1 MAKIENVRRGE
12 LNLIGWNIA
21 AALGVMAVAFLIDR
35 GAPPS
40 DDASPMPPKEKR
52 DASAA
57 GLATESGDHG
67 RHATSPTEI
76 PAKGW
81 NDILLRVYGNIGNHR
96 ILALAAGMTY
106 YSILAIFPALAAL
119 VAIYG
124 FFSDPGSIANHLDDI
139 SGFVPGGA
147 IEIAREQLTRVA
159 TKGDRTLGLTFV
171 VGLSIS
177 LWSANAAMKAL
188 FDTLNIVYGEQEKR
202 GFVKLN
208 AISLLFTVAAI
219 AFVLIALGA
228 VVAVPVILNFV
239 WLSSI
244 AEFVIRWA
252 RWPVLFVAVALALA
266 CVYRFGPSREASRWK
281 WLTWGSIV
289 ATLLWLVASALFS
302 FYAANFG
309 TFNETYGSLGA
320 AIGFMTWLW
329 VSAIVILLGAELNA
343 EMEHQTARDTT
354 TGTPK
359 PMGARGA
366 KMADTVGGDQGRM
379 TMTNLLKLPTWAD
392 DDHIHAVVETPR
404 GSTCKLEFDPD
415 LKVFTQAKPL
425 MTGLAYPYDWGFIPS
440 TKAEDGDPLDVLIIH
455 DAKTFPGVVLRCR
468 PVGIL
473 EVQQK
478 SKGKKERNDRVFAV
492 PDRSPL
498 ETDLEDVRRLP
509 GRAREE
515 LEHFFR
521 ATNALEDKQ
530 IDFLGWRGPGQA
542 IKTIKR
548 LSGK

>member
-1 MAKIENVRRGE
+1 MARVENVRRE
-12 LNLIGWNIA
+12 ESNLSAWNIA
-21 AALGVMAVAFLIDR
+21 AAFGLLAVAFVIDR

-40 DDASPMPPKEKR
+40 DDASPMPPQEKR

-57 GLATESGDHG
+57 GLAMESGDHG
-67 RHATSPTEI
+67 RHATSPSEI

-81 NDILLRVYGNIGNHR
+81 KDILLRVYSNIGRHR

-124 FFSDPGSIANHLDDI
+124 FFSDPGSIAKHLDDI

-159 TKGDRTLGLTFV
+159 TKGDRTLGLTFL
-171 VGLSIS
+171 VGLLIS

-208 AISLLFTVAAI
+208 AISLSFTLAAI

-228 VVAVPVILNFV
+228 VVAVPVILNLHV
-239 WLSSI
+239 VVQHRRARRSLGEMASSI
-244 AEFVIRWA
+244 RRSCA
-252 RWPVLFVAVALALA
+252 RLGISLPLRAQSRGPALEMAHMGQHRGHAALASCLRA
-266 CVYRFGPSREASRWK
+266 FLLLCGQLRHFQPNLRVAWCGDRLHDMALDLGHRDPA
-281 WLTWGSIV
+281 GS
-289 ATLLWLVASALFS
+289 
-302 FYAANFG
+302 
-309 TFNETYGSLGA
+309 
-320 AIGFMTWLW
+320 
-329 VSAIVILLGAELNA
+329 GAER
-343 EMEHQTARDTT
+343 RD
-354 TGTPK
+354 GAPN
-359 PMGARGA
+359 GARHDDRRAGA
-366 KMADTVGGDQGRM
+366 TWCPGRPNGRYGRSDQGRM

-392 DDHIHAVVETPR
+392 DEHIHAVVETSR

-415 LKVFTQAKPL
+415 LKVFTLAKPL

-455 DAKTFPGVVLRCR
+455 DAQTFPGVVLRCR

-473 EVQQK
+473 EVEQK

-492 PDRSPL
+492 PERSPL
-498 ETDLEDVRRLP
+498 ETDLEDVRNLP

-515 LEHFFR
+515 LEQFFR

-548 LSGK
+548 LSVR